1 MFWALVKFLLWMC
14 VLVRVSI
21 PAQTSWPRSKLGRKR
36 FIQLTLPYCCSS
48 SRKSV
53 LEFKQVRKQELM
65 QRQWRDVAYWLASPG
80 LVSLLSYR
88 RKTSSP
94 EMAQPTRG
102 PPPLITNWEN
112 ALQLDLLEAF
122 PLLKLLSLWE
132 LQPVSSWHKTS
143 HYKVGALNLGHR
155 CSELRLCFGGFFP
168 LMSMN
173 SSSSFFLTIC
183 GWNIILLDI
192 RMAPGRRNY
201 LCCLHYCSCIHHC
214 CSFCCSKMHYAES
227 YLAELVGG
235 WLARE
240 RW

>member
-1 MFWALVKFLLWMC
+1 MDLLAQSSKVLPQSSSKHGQVVTGIPHSWYQF

-48 SRKSV
+48 SRKSG
-53 LEFKQVRKQELM
+53 LDFKQVRKQELM

-94 EMAQPTRG
+94 EMAPPTRG

-192 RMAPGRRNY
+192 RMAMMWA
-201 LCCLHYCSCIHHC
+201 C
-214 CSFCCSKMHYAES
+214 
-227 YLAELVGG
+227 VQ
-235 WLARE
+235 
-240 RW
+240 